1 MREPY
6 KMFYNAK
13 TGEGLGGYTIRGT
26 FGGEERATK
35 ELLAGGNHIP
45 IEDIEVKIEMRGRDG
60 LEVSDLNGGQLEQ
73 LKLRY
78 YMEHHPE
85 GVSYGEL
92 ADINEL
98 VTYDEIYEEY
108 KGTIFTEDDFFK

>member
-13 TGEGLGGYTIRGT
+13 TGEGLDGYTVRGT
-26 FGGEERATK
+26 FGGE
-35 ELLAGGNHIP
+35 
-45 IEDIEVKIEMRGRDG
+45 EMRGRDG